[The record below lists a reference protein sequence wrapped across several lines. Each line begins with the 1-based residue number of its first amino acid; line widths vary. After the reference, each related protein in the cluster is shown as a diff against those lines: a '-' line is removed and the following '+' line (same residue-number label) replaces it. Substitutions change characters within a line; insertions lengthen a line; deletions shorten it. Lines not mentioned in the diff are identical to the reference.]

1 MKIFIAGNSHLT
13 HYTKIGAAF
22 RGLNVSNKTEDAD
35 LILIA
40 EDTPTDD
47 RGIRDLTHIQY
58 LVTAFCNSEKPVVLM
73 SQVPPGFCR
82 KQNRENLYHYPETLR
97 IKDSYERATNPEYI
111 VLGKHD
117 KFQVPDKFTYEY
129 GTSFGCPFFELD
141 YETAEMCKIAV
152 NTMLAAQVDAT
163 NKLFS
168 ACNKVGA
175 EWKHVAK
182 VIGHDKRI
190 GHEAYLTPGRWQDS
204 LHLLR
209 DSVTLKEIEDDFYSK
224 A

>member
-22 RGLNVSNKTEDAD
+22 RGLNVCNKAEDAD

-58 LVTAFCNSEKPVVLM
+58 LVTAFCNSEKPVILM

-111 VLGKHD
+111 IIGVKD
-117 KFQVPDKFTYEY
+117 KNLPPDLVDQYVMSFKCPYIILSYE
-129 GTSFGCPFFELD
+129 E
-141 YETAEMCKIAV
+141 AEFAKIAV
-152 NTMLAAQVDAT
+152 NMALASQVIYANKMDNLCERLGIDWGLVKDAIT
-163 NKLFS
+163 F
-168 ACNKVGA
+168 
-175 EWKHVAK
+175 
-182 VIGHDKRI
+182 DKRL
-190 GHEAYLTPGRWQDS
+190 GKDSYLTPGHWEDS

-209 DSVTLKEIEDDFYSK
+209 DSVTTEDICTQK
-224 A
+224 PI